1 MRTEQIS
8 RGVVVY
14 QKERSDLEQEAL
26 LTLARRQAEAL
37 SDEAAAE
44 VGALFP
50 QWEPGRDYRAGARVS
65 DEAGRLYRV
74 VQDHTSQ
81 AGWPLAGTPALY
93 TPLGVTAEDPDA
105 IPEWVQPAGAHDAY
119 QKGDRVTYQGQV
131 YESTMDGNVWAP
143 DVQGWVLTEPEL

>member
-26 LTLARRQAEAL
+26 LTLSRRQAEAL

-50 QWEPGRDYRAGARVS
+50 QWEPGRDYQAGARVS

-93 TPLGVTAEDPDA
+93 TPLGVTTEDPDA
-105 IPEWVQPAGAHDAY
+105 IPEGVQPTGAHDAY
-119 QKGDRVTYQGQV
+119 QLGDRVRYQGKV
-131 YESTMDGNVWAP
+131 YESTLDNNVWAP
-143 DVQGWVLTEPEL
+143 GENGWIEVEL

>member
-37 SDEAAAE
+37 PDEDAAE

-50 QWEPGRDYRAGARVS
+50 QWGPGKSYQAGERIS
-65 DEAGRLYRV
+65 DEEGQLYRV
-74 VQDHTSQ
+74 IQGHTSQ
-81 AGWPLAGTPALY
+81 ADWPLAETPALY
-93 TPLGVTAEDPDA
+93 TPLGVTVEEPEAV
-105 IPEWVQPAGAHDAY
+105 PEWVQPNGAHDAY
-119 QKGDRVTYQGQV
+119 LKGDRVLYQGQI
-131 YESTMDGNVWAP
+131 YESTLDGNIWAP
-143 DVQGWVLTEPEL
+143 DVEGWVLVEPLK